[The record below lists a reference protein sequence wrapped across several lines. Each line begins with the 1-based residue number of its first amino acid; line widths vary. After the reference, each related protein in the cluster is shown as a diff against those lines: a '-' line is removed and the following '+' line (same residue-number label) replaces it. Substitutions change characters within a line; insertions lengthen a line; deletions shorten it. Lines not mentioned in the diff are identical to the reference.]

1 MELSCLQH
9 QDVISYN
16 VIGEIKGIEFP
27 EEIILV
33 GGHLDSWD
41 IGEGAHD
48 DGAGVV
54 QSLQVLETFKK
65 LELDIEDNEAEEPV
79 EEISSEEQLED

>member
-1 MELSCLQH
+1 ML
-9 QDVISYN
+9 
-16 VIGEIKGIEFP
+16 EIHIDKNP

-48 DGAGVV
+48 DGARRYHGYM
-54 QSLQVLETFKK
+54 
-65 LELDIEDNEAEEPV
+65 IHA
-79 EEISSEEQLED
+79 

>member
-1 MELSCLQH
+1 M
-9 QDVISYN
+9 SYN
-16 VIGEIKGIEFP
+16 VIGEIKGSEFP

-54 QSLQVLETFKK
+54 QSLQVLEFEFLHQFSKGNSFAPFFLIFK
-65 LELDIEDNEAEEPV
+65 I
-79 EEISSEEQLED
+79 